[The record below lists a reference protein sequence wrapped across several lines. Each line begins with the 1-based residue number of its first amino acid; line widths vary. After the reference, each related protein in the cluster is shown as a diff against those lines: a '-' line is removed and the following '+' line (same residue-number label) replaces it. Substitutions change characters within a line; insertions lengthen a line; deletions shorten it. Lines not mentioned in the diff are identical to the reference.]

1 MGAIGPTVP
10 IPFTPISIFP
20 LKGEEDLVVVGRVT
34 LESPKRGH
42 AAYSTAWNSTSSA
55 RMTPVAS
62 VSPPT
67 NSIENSRSSNF
78 RCM

>member
-34 LESPKRGH
+34 LESPKRGQ
-42 AAYSTAWNSTSSA
+42 ARYSTA
-55 RMTPVAS
+55 
-62 VSPPT
+62 
-67 NSIENSRSSNF
+67 
-78 RCM
+78 